1 MKEMFGIFDEVL
13 KELINRRNELKELR
27 LAMPNIWRKR
37 YWWMDDRKEED
48 PIPKFCS
55 G

>member
-27 LAMPNIWRKR
+27 LAMPIFEGKDIGGC
-37 YWWMDDRKEED
+37 M
-48 PIPKFCS
+48 
-55 G
+55 